1 MAEGRQIR
9 AGLERSKQIRDTRAE
24 LKADVGKPVAKK
36 KSNAIEI
43 VDQTVT
49 RITNEDA
56 KEALKI
62 AESGYEGFTES
73 EDDLN

>member
-9 AGLERSKQIRDTRAE
+9 AGLERSKQIQDARNE
-24 LKADVGKPVAKK
+24 LRADVGKPTAKK
-36 KSNAIEI
+36 KSSSIEI
-43 VDQTVT
+43 VDRTVT

-62 AESGYEGFTES
+62 AENGYEGFTES